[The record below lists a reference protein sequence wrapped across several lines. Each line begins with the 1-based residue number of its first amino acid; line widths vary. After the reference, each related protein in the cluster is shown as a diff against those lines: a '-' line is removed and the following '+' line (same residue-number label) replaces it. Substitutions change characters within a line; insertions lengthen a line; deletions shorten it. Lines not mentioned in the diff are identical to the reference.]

1 MAEIHIV
8 RRRRRHAWP
17 WFLLLMAPLV
27 WLALPSAHRESA
39 SAGDVG
45 EELLH
50 TAPIVAPS
58 QVARARADTLLD
70 APDASA
76 VAAFASYVDR
86 ASAMVD
92 EPSSRRYASGAL
104 QRLANAIAQ
113 TALVPESSAQLR
125 NVRAQA
131 TSLRETATSKEGYAD
146 MAQSA
151 SLAAAAALEQSPK
164 TGARVAN
171 AVALARRAAEKVKG
185 GPTVFEQRASL
196 LTFLQASRVALE
208 AMAGGA

>member
-17 WFLLLMAPLV
+17 WFLLLLAPLV
-27 WLALPSAHRESA
+27 WLALPAAHRESA

-50 TAPIVAPS
+50 TAPIVAPE
-58 QVARARADTLLD
+58 QLARARADTLAD
-70 APDASA
+70 VQGASP
-76 VAAFASYVDR
+76 VAMFDDYVER
-86 ASAMVD
+86 SAAMKD
-92 EPSSRRYASGAL
+92 EGSSRRYAAGAL
-104 QRLANAIAQ
+104 ERLANAIAS

-131 TSLRETATSKEGYAD
+131 TSLRESATSKEGFAD
-146 MAQSA
+146 MVQSA
-151 SLAAAAALEQSPK
+151 SMAAAAALEESPR

-185 GPTVFEQRASL
+185 GPAVFEQRASFVQ
-196 LTFLQASRVALE
+196 FLQASRVALD
-208 AMAGGA
+208 AMAGGR